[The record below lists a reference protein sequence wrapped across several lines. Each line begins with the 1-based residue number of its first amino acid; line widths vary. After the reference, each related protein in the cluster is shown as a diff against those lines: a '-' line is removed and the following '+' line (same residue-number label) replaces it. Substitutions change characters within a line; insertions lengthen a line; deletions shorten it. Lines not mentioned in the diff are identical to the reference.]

1 MRRLFTIL
9 IAIFAFFTAAAQEEY
24 SIILDQ
30 NSFRKVQTD
39 ALTGVNIDPIAKDA
53 SRNACARL
61 KIKFKDMSRAE
72 VDALAVK
79 FQSNTDIA
87 RQEVAPYFDNVL
99 IIEVTA
105 KPATR
110 FYVKSPEYGESN
122 EVSLNLE
129 GNCEYE
135 MEARLNQT
143 FSIVVDTNVAEADVY
158 IDGFKKAR
166 TDASC
171 RVTIK
176 EVMIGE
182 HTIKVDYKG
191 VTAEQKIIVNG
202 DNISFRVNVN
212 TEASKPQYVVFN
224 VVPQNAYVT
233 IDNKSYTPEDGSI
246 KTRLYNGV
254 YQYSVSAR
262 LYHTQSGT
270 FTISGAKVEQ
280 NITLQPAFGYLSVG
294 GGVLDGAAVFVD
306 DEHIGTAPVK
316 SDKLA
321 SGEHTVRIVKSMYKS
336 HSSTV
341 VIRDNQT
348 TTHNPTLAADFA
360 TVTITSVDGADIY
373 VNDTKKGTS
382 RWSGKLSTGVYLI
395 EARKAGYRN
404 HSINVDISATP
415 ANQSYTLPALTAIT
429 GSVDIDANAIGATI
443 TLDGKT
449 VGTTPIYLDN
459 LLIGQHTIKLTKNG
473 YNDYTQTFT
482 VAEGKTTTVNA
493 TLTKHQISTPIP
505 TSTPDSYQIGDL
517 VTVNGVQGI
526 VFQTSPVVKI
536 VSVKEGKTIWGE
548 YGVTTNATDE
558 DNGKANMAI
567 IKSISGWET
576 KYPAFKWCADYGNG
590 WYLPALNELKA
601 IYAQRD
607 KINKTLSANNMDKL
621 GSKNEYS
628 YLWSSSELGSY
639 YAYYFSFSLGNDY
652 SNYLK
657 SNYRGAVRAVY
668 VITSYSNATSASVQT
683 PTPSVPSSVTPAPK
697 TYNIGDLVT
706 VKGVQGIVFQTS
718 PVVKIVSVKEGYTD
732 WGVYGATTSATN
744 RYTGKANMAK
754 IESISGW
761 QSKYPA
767 FKWCAD
773 LGDGWYLP
781 AINELEAIYK
791 QRDKINRAL
800 SANGFDSL
808 GSKTGALWSS
818 TEYSHY
824 NAYKLS
830 FSNGYSSS
838 YDKIY
843 SYNVRAVL
851 ALN

>member
-1 MRRLFTIL
+1 MKRLLTLFVVL
-9 IAIFAFFTAAAQEEY
+9 LAFLAATAQVEH

-30 NSFRKVQTD
+30 SSFRKVQTD

-61 KIKFKDMSRAE
+61 KIKFKNMSRAQ

-99 IIEVTA
+99 ILEVTA
-105 KPATR
+105 KSNTR
-110 FYVKSPEYGESN
+110 FYVKSPEFGESN
-122 EVSLNLE
+122 EVNLNLE

-135 MEARLNQT
+135 MEARLNQS
-143 FSIVVDTNVAEADVY
+143 FSIIIDSNTEGAEVY
-158 IDGFKKAR
+158 IDGKYKAR
-166 TDASC
+166 TDANHRATISE
-171 RVTIK
+171 VTI
-176 EVMIGE
+176 GS
-182 HTIKVDYKG
+182 HTLKVVYGG
-191 VTAEQKIIVNG
+191 VSSEQKIEVNK
-202 DNISFRVNVN
+202 NSISFRQNVN

-270 FTISGAKVEQ
+270 FTISGAKVEH
-280 NITLQPAFGYLSVG
+280 NIILQPAFGYLSVG

-449 VGTTPIYLDN
+449 VGTTPLYLDN
-459 LLIGQHTIKLTKNG
+459 LLIGQHTIKLSKNG

-482 VAEGKTTTVNA
+482 IAEGKTTTVNA
-493 TLTKHQISTPIP
+493 TLTKHQISAPIP
-505 TSTPDSYQIGDL
+505 TPTPGSYQIGDL
-517 VTVNGVQGI
+517 VTVNGVKGI

-536 VSVKEGKTIWGE
+536 VSVKEGYTEWGE
-548 YGVTTNATDE
+548 YGVTTNAKDK
-558 DNGKANMAI
+558 DNGKVNMAK
-567 IKSISGWET
+567 IKAITGWET
-576 KYPAFKWCADYGNG
+576 KYPAFKWCADLGEG
-590 WYLPALNELKA
+590 WYLPAHNELKA
-601 IYAQRD
+601 IYKQRD
-607 KINKTLSANNMDKL
+607 MINKTLSANNMDKL
-621 GSKNEYS
+621 GSKDEYS
-628 YLWSSSELGSY
+628 WLWSSSEGSSN
-639 YAYYFSFSLGNDY
+639 YAYSVSFSSGSDY
-652 SNYLK
+652 DGDKRN
-657 SNYRGAVRAVY
+657 NNAVRAVY
-668 VITSYSNATSASVQT
+668 VIASSSNATSASVQT
-683 PTPSVPSSVTPAPK
+683 PTPSAPTSVTPAPK

-718 PVVKIVSVKEGYTD
+718 PVVKIVSVKETTAKWGGY
-732 WGVYGATTSATN
+732 GVTTNATN
-744 RYTGKANMAK
+744 KDNGKANMAK
-754 IESISGW
+754 IKYISGLET
-761 QSKYPA
+761 KYPA
-767 FKWCAD
+767 IKWCAD
-773 LGDGWYLP
+773 YGKGWYLP
-781 AINELEAIYK
+781 ALNELKAIYA
-791 QRDKINRAL
+791 QRDKINKTL
-800 SANGFDSL
+800 SANNMDKL
-808 GSKTGALWSS
+808 GSKDSCLWSS
-818 TEYSHY
+818 SEFSGGFACYVDFSSGYDSGYYKSNTYS
-824 NAYKLS
+824 
-830 FSNGYSSS
+830 
-838 YDKIY
+838 
-843 SYNVRAVL
+843 VRAVL
-851 ALN
+851 ALD